1 MPKGKVRKVSKK
13 RVSKKRVSKKR
24 VTSKRGKRISHK
36 KRKVMKDGK
45 RVTSKKGKSKKSKN
59 KKSTNIKKKIKKI
72 KVIGGELEPKETET
86 TCYNFITKK
95 NVPITTDIENS
106 ISFDSLEN
114 GKCLTNGINYINC
127 ASISNMVKEQGYNIP
142 CNQIFPELEQV
153 NNSDCLSGLKT
164 VCRIK
169 LKEIEPTTYSI
180 DTERIDL
187 AILKSN
193 YDNTVIKINNIV
205 KTKKKSSKNLIEY
218 LTLLKEIVEYME
230 SEGVLTILNKASNVN
245 ETMHRLVTEFL
256 KSKSKERSFHATDRI
271 HYVINN
277 LFEILSKGTDKII
290 ETFIDL
296 INSESIKDMC
306 IDGQLDK
313 IMDEITQ

>member
-13 RVSKKRVSKKR
+13 RVSKKR
-24 VTSKRGKRISHK
+24 GKRISHK
-36 KRKVMKDGK
+36 KKVIKGCK

-72 KVIGGELEPKETET
+72 KVIGGELEPKETKT
-86 TCYNFITKK
+86 TCYNFIT
-95 NVPITTDIENS
+95 NEYVPITTDIENS

-114 GKCLTNGINYINC
+114 RKCLTNGIDYINC
-127 ASISNMVKEQGYNIP
+127 ASISDMVEKQGYNIP

-164 VCRIK
+164 VCGIE

-205 KTKKKSSKNLIEY
+205 ETKKNFKKFN
-218 LTLLKEIVEYME
+218 
-230 SEGVLTILNKASNVN
+230 
-245 ETMHRLVTEFL
+245 
-256 KSKSKERSFHATDRI
+256 
-271 HYVINN
+271 
-277 LFEILSKGTDKII
+277 
-290 ETFIDL
+290 
-296 INSESIKDMC
+296 
-306 IDGQLDK
+306 
-313 IMDEITQ
+313 

>member
-13 RVSKKRVSKKR
+13 RVSKKR
-24 VTSKRGKRISHK
+24 GKRISHK
-36 KRKVMKDGK
+36 KKVIKGCK

-86 TCYNFITKK
+86 TCYNFIT
-95 NVPITTDIENS
+95 NEYVPITTDIENS

-114 GKCLTNGINYINC
+114 RKCLTNGIDYINC
-127 ASISNMVKEQGYNIP
+127 ASISDMVEKQGYNIP

-164 VCRIK
+164 VCGIE

-205 KTKKKSSKNLIEY
+205 ETKKKTSKNLIEY

-277 LFEILSKGTDKII
+277 LFDLLSNGTDKII

-296 INSESIKDMC
+296 INSKSIKDMC

-313 IMDEITQ
+313 IMDVITQ